1 MKHQQLFKG
10 LLATMIL
17 SFSFTLTAMTAQAQS
32 GITLLTADIPF
43 QFSVGKKTF
52 PAGKYQIRKM
62 SIGVSKVL
70 RLSQAGGPHVALIA
84 MREIN
89 SLYKIQSESCW
100 IFNRYGDQYFL
111 SQVWMA
117 GESGVELGQTQVEQ
131 QVAKSLNAPKAT
143 EVSVKLNRQ

>member
-10 LLATMIL
+10 LLAMMIL
-17 SFSFTLTAMTAQAQS
+17 TFSFTLTGMTAQGQS
-32 GITLLTADIPF
+32 SSTLLTADVPF
-43 QFSVGKKTF
+43 QFSLGKKTL

-62 SIGVSKVL
+62 SIGISKVL
-70 RLSQAGGPHVALIA
+70 RLTNAQGKHVALIA

-89 SLYKIQSESCW
+89 SIYKFQSESCW
-100 IFNRYGDQYFL
+100 IFNRYGDQYSL

-117 GESGVELGQTQVEQ
+117 GESGVEIDQTQVEQ
-131 QVAKSLNAPKAT
+131 QVAKSLKAARPT

>member
-17 SFSFTLTAMTAQAQS
+17 SIAFTLTAMTAQAQS

-43 QFSVGKKTF
+43 QFSLGKKTL
-52 PAGKYQIRKM
+52 PAGKYTIKKM
-62 SIGVSKVL
+62 NIGVSKVL
-70 RLSQAGGPHVALIA
+70 RLTNARGKHVALIA

-89 SLYKIQSESCW
+89 SLYKMPSESCW